1 MLGDGAFAFHLG
13 YGQTVVGNKSAG
25 RAKATIEFA
34 QNSRCLGVQAFVKG
48 RDDKTDGSN
57 GVARDLHRSE
67 NGLFKV
73 AGQLLECLVV

>member
-1 MLGDGAFAFHLG
+1 M
-13 YGQTVVGNKSAG
+13 
-25 RAKATIEFA
+25 
-34 QNSRCLGVQAFVKG
+34 FVKG

-73 AGQLLECLVV
+73 VGQLLECLVVQVIAEHDELDAT